1 MEGIHIFFSN
11 LEDRLFPI
19 DVNLSGTSSQVKGF
33 YDTARWRIEIP
44 EGLPFGTATYDNLYV
59 SLKF

>member
-11 LEDRLFPI
+11 LEERLFPI
-19 DVNLSGTSSQVKGF
+19 DLTLNGTSSEVKGF
-33 YDTARWRIEIP
+33 VDTDSWRIKIP
-44 EGLPFGTATYDNLYV
+44 EGLPFGTAIYDNLYV